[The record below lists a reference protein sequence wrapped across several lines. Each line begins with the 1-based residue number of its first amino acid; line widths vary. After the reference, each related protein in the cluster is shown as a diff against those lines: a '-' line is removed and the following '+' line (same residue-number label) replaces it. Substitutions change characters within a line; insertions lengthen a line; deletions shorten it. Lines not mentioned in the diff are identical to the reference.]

1 MTVASAFARIALA
14 VVCALALAA
23 TPALAQPRG
32 TLYIV
37 GGGPQPPALVQEF
50 VTLAGGPGRAKI
62 IVLAMASAGGLASG
76 EAKAAELRALGADAR
91 NVWVTREQAGTDSVA
106 RLLDGATGIWFGGG
120 DQGRLAGVLRG
131 TATEHA
137 IHRRFAA
144 GAVVGGTS
152 AGAAVMSAVMIT
164 GNERQP
170 GGARRDTTTAFMT
183 IARDNVVTDSGFAF
197 MDGAIVDQHFL
208 RRKRHNRLISLT
220 LERAPHLGVGI
231 DESTALI
238 VAPDGRWRVSGASVV
253 VVYDARLSA
262 ITAAGAPALG
272 VTGMRMHVLP
282 AGGTFDPA
290 TGEAR
295 LPR

>member
-1 MTVASAFARIALA
+1 MISVARMRFRIVVALSLLA
-14 VVCALALAA
+14 VSSLPVF
-23 TPALAQPRG
+23 AQG

-50 VTLAGGPGRAKI
+50 VDLAGGRGRARI
-62 IVLAMASAGGLASG
+62 IVFAMASAGGLSSG
-76 EAKAAELRALGADAR
+76 EAKANDLRALGADAR
-91 NVWVTREQAGTDSVA
+91 NVWITREQAGTDSVA

-131 TATEHA
+131 TVTERA

-164 GNERQP
+164 GDERRP
-170 GGARRDTTTAFMT
+170 GGERRDTTTANMT
-183 IARDNVVTDSGFAF
+183 IARDNIVTDSGFALLS
-197 MDGAIVDQHFL
+197 GAIVDQHFL
-208 RRKRHNRLISLT
+208 RRKRHNRLISLV

-238 VAPDGRWRVSGASVV
+238 VSSDGAWRVNGASVAV
-253 VVYDARLSA
+253 IYDARA
-262 ITAAGAPALG
+262 ATITTPGATSLG
-272 VTGMRMHVLP
+272 ATGLRMHVLP
-282 AGGTFDPA
+282 AGATFNPV